1 MYDFEALLVDKII
14 GFQTVTKYT
23 RMDHLEKN
31 LNKPLFMRCPD
42 GQLIEIILYDP
53 TNTEPVARDINPAK
67 VTQNPAKVTQKQ
79 TLGSKNSGQLMDVS
93 TLQNIPSSQIVDSTS
108 SKSLSAP
115 VDIDLIGP
123 SPSTSDYPDAEIA
136 HPVLNQSKIPGA
148 STNQPGSGSK
158 RSKKNEGF

>member
-1 MYDFEALLVDKII
+1 
-14 GFQTVTKYT
+14 
-23 RMDHLEKN
+23 MDHLEKN
-31 LNKPLFMRCPD
+31 LNKPLFMKGPD

-53 TNTEPVARDINPAK
+53 TNTEPVARDINSAK
-67 VTQNPAKVTQKQ
+67 VTQNPAKVKQNPAKVSQKQ

>member
-1 MYDFEALLVDKII
+1 
-14 GFQTVTKYT
+14 
-23 RMDHLEKN
+23 
-31 LNKPLFMRCPD
+31 
-42 GQLIEIILYDP
+42 
-53 TNTEPVARDINPAK
+53 
-67 VTQNPAKVTQKQ
+67 
-79 TLGSKNSGQLMDVS
+79 MDVS

-158 RSKKNEGF
+158 RSKKMKAFKSMDTLSEEDNAGAAQLLLKYHLNTILIAFEVIQSKLREASHNRKLERDRIYQAA